1 MPIVTLTNHVIAT
14 GLTCPEGKARVELCD
29 IELPG
34 LYVLVSASAPGHGTY
49 FLRYKDHSKKTCHEK
64 IGRTSEIS
72 LMDARKKAKSLKA
85 TIQLGADP
93 RGEEKARKEVITFT
107 EFFELHYLPYVTPR
121 KRSWKRDEELFRL
134 RIKGVLGSK
143 RLNEITRQ
151 QIQTF
156 HTALL
161 AKGLGASCDH
171 HVKLVRHAFNL
182 AIEWDMLDKNPAA
195 KVPLFNLDNKVEHYI
210 DDAQLDKLLAVLR
223 AEVSARSVALIAM
236 FLLSTG
242 ARLNE
247 ALQATWSQ
255 IDRQTRVWR
264 IPASNSKSKRI
275 RAVPLNDS
283 AFDVLDQLET
293 EGKFDNLFVNLQTGA
308 PLTTVHKVWG
318 RPGNVVRVSDIAGLK
333 VDQVLIGSCT
343 NSSYKDMATVAG
355 IMRGRQAHPE
365 VSLGVAPGSRQ
376 VLQMAT
382 RDGYVSDLLAGGARL
397 LESACGFCI
406 GNCLSPRSGA
416 VSLRTSNRN
425 FEGRSGTRDAQVYL
439 VSPEVAAV
447 AALAGEVRDP
457 RESGIDCPVVE
468 QPEKYMV
475 DDALFVFPRDAQGR
489 DPGPG
494 AEAGAAAGDRATEI
508 YRGRSIGPPPANE
521 PLPGDIRGIVQLKV
535 GDDITTDHIMPAGAR
550 LKYRSNVPKYAQ
562 YVFEPVDPDFAGR
575 ALEAKGRGEQT
586 VIVAGD
592 SYGQGS
598 SREHAALC
606 PMYLGVKAVV
616 AKSIERIHTANLV
629 NFGILPLTFADPADY
644 DRVDQ
649 GDEVELPEA
658 AARLARGES
667 LVLLDKTKGLTIDLR
682 HALSPRQREII
693 RAGGLLAYTV
703 KA

>member
-93 RGEEKARKEVITFT
+93 RGEAKARREVITFT
-107 EFFELHYLPYVTPR
+107 DFFELHYLPYVTPR

-134 RIKGVLGSK
+134 RIKEVLGSK

-156 HTALL
+156 HTGLL
-161 AKGLGASCDH
+161 ATGLSGASCDH
-171 HVKLVRHAFNL
+171 HVKLVRQALNL

-318 RPGNVVRVSDIAGLK
+318 RLRKKAGLPFLRIHDLRHQYASFL
-333 VDQVLIGSCT
+333 V
-343 NSSYKDMATVAG
+343 NSGRTLYEVQQILGHSDPSVTQRYAHLSTKSLQDAANSASDV
-355 IMRGRQAHPE
+355 IRRGMP
-365 VSLGVAPGSRQ
+365 
-376 VLQMAT
+376 
-382 RDGYVSDLLAGGARL
+382 
-397 LESACGFCI
+397 
-406 GNCLSPRSGA
+406 
-416 VSLRTSNRN
+416 
-425 FEGRSGTRDAQVYL
+425 
-439 VSPEVAAV
+439 VAAV
-447 AALAGEVRDP
+447 QDAA
-457 RESGIDCPVVE
+457 
-468 QPEKYMV
+468 
-475 DDALFVFPRDAQGR
+475 
-489 DPGPG
+489 
-494 AEAGAAAGDRATEI
+494 
-508 YRGRSIGPPPANE
+508 
-521 PLPGDIRGIVQLKV
+521 
-535 GDDITTDHIMPAGAR
+535 
-550 LKYRSNVPKYAQ
+550 
-562 YVFEPVDPDFAGR
+562 
-575 ALEAKGRGEQT
+575 
-586 VIVAGD
+586 
-592 SYGQGS
+592 
-598 SREHAALC
+598 
-606 PMYLGVKAVV
+606 
-616 AKSIERIHTANLV
+616 
-629 NFGILPLTFADPADY
+629 
-644 DRVDQ
+644 
-649 GDEVELPEA
+649 
-658 AARLARGES
+658 
-667 LVLLDKTKGLTIDLR
+667 
-682 HALSPRQREII
+682 
-693 RAGGLLAYTV
+693 
-703 KA
+703 